1 MQKVNISSR
10 LVSEP
15 ITVNLT
21 NVVGVTISNYG
32 DTVVQYRLNGILRKL
47 PVYDE
52 DLNLPI
58 SPFIIECSGY
68 AFDVELEFIDAKNV
82 VLDYAT
88 TIKKC

>member
-10 LVSEP
+10 LVNQP
-15 ITVNLT
+15 ITVNLA

-32 DTVVQYRLNGILRKL
+32 NTVVQYRLNGILRKL

-52 DLNLPI
+52 DLSLPI
-58 SPFIIECSGY
+58 SPFVIECSGFT
-68 AFDVELEFIDAKNV
+68 FDIELEFIDAENV

-88 TIKKC
+88 PKKQC